1 MTQKEKK
8 VLLDELEKAL
18 YQSFSYRKRNIAEV
32 VIMQTSFHASSLEN
46 VCRKLGL
53 NREVD
58 VTIEYVNKLVYEK

>member
-1 MTQKEKK
+1 M
-8 VLLDELEKAL
+8 

-32 VIMQTSFHASSLEN
+32 VIMQTSFYASSLEN